1 MQFPFFFFFFKQTG
15 YIYLQKSI
23 HLLED
28 IHTWLHDGFC
38 FLVKILSPKNFNK
51 IFIKGILHYNANEM
65 FTISA
70 DIVFKPQMLLMT
82 PY

>member
-1 MQFPFFFFFFKQTG
+1 MVFVFWWKFYPQ
-15 YIYLQKSI
+15 
-23 HLLED
+23 
-28 IHTWLHDGFC
+28 
-38 FLVKILSPKNFNK
+38 KILIKFY
-51 IFIKGILHYNANEM
+51 KGILHYNANEM